1 MKIEMYQFTNE
12 IADWARIKG
21 YNGLIVKGARGNK
34 DYENIILF
42 EQDYIDGIL
51 QNIEPRRV
59 EK

>member
-1 MKIEMYQFTNE
+1 MYQFTNE